1 MEEWTI
7 NTANGLI
14 DVDLNFFIR
23 TKIQS
28 QKVTGY
34 TIFLFTDKYNSFTMD
49 IDSWCDVLSKLRDKK
64 IESILKT
71 LM

>member
-23 TKIQS
+23 SKIQS
-28 QKVTGY
+28 QKVIGY
-34 TIFLFTDKYNSFTMD
+34 TIFLFTDKYNSFSMD
-49 IDSWCDVLSKLRDKK
+49 IDSWYDVLSKLRDKK